1 MSCCETIFDA
11 SPDATLREVSKE
23 MKRLFLIIATT
34 LLAWPASA
42 EDVNKTLDADPN
54 GHVEIFNTAGSVT
67 VEGWSRKS
75 VEVTGTLGNEVK
87 DFIFER
93 DGDEI
98 TIKVKAKSNHHS
110 GGRGY
115 VSEIVVRVP
124 ANSSIEIA
132 AISADIEVKD
142 VHGEIEAHAISG
154 DVELETYSAE
164 VTVEAVSGDI
174 DVQGDGKDA
183 VTELTSVSGDVTAE
197 NLAGEVE
204 LGSVSGDVVLSG
216 GSVQESGI
224 ETVNGDIVFQA
235 TLSKGG
241 ELHIESVNGRV
252 DVDFIGDV
260 SAEFEIETFNGRI
273 RNCFGP
279 KPERVSKYAPGY
291 ELSFTEGKGEGSVS
305 IETLNGNLNLCK
317 K

>member
-1 MSCCETIFDA
+1 
-11 SPDATLREVSKE
+11 
-23 MKRLFLIIATT
+23 MKRLFLIIATP

-42 EDVNKTLDADPN
+42 ADINETLDADAE

-75 VEVTGTLGNEVK
+75 VEVTGTLGNEVE

-98 TIKVKAKSNHHS
+98 TVKVKAKHGRS
-110 GGRGY
+110 GHKGF
-115 VSEIVVRVP
+115 VSHLVIRVP
-124 ANSSIEIA
+124 KSSSLEVA
-132 AISADIEVKD
+132 TISADID
-142 VHGEIEAHAISG
+142 VTSVEGEMEAHAISG
-154 DVELETYSAE
+154 DVELEAFNAE
-164 VTVEAVSGDI
+164 IEVESVSGDI

-183 VTELTSVSGDVTAE
+183 TTELVSVSGDITAE
-197 NLAGEVE
+197 QLAGEIQLE
-204 LGSVSGDVVLSG
+204 SVSGDVVLAG
-216 GSVQESGI
+216 GAFEESGI

-235 TLSKGG
+235 TLRKGG
-241 ELHIESVNGRV
+241 DMHIETVNGTV

-291 ELSFTEGKGEGSVS
+291 ELHFTEGNGDGSVS
-305 IETLNGNLNLCK
+305 VETLNGNLNICK

>member
-1 MSCCETIFDA
+1 
-11 SPDATLREVSKE
+11 
-23 MKRLFLIIATT
+23 MKKLFPIMLTT
-34 LLAWPASA
+34 LFAWPASA
-42 EDVNKTLDADPN
+42 ADVNETMDADPK

-75 VEVTGTLGNEVK
+75 VEVTGTLGNEVE

-98 TIKVKAKSNHHS
+98 TVKVKAKSGHS
-110 GGRGY
+110 GHSGHRGSTSDL
-115 VSEIVVRVP
+115 VIRVP
-124 ANSSIEIA
+124 ENSSLEVA
-132 AISADIEVKD
+132 TISADIDVKN
-142 VHGEIEAHAISG
+142 VFGEMEAHAISG
-154 DVELETYSAE
+154 DVELETYGEE
-164 VTVEAVSGDI
+164 VEVEAVSGDI

-183 VTELTSVSGDVTAE
+183 VTELVSVSGDVTAE
-197 NLAGEVE
+197 KLAGEVE
-204 LGSVSGDVVLSG
+204 LESVSGDVVLASG
-216 GSVQESGI
+216 SFDEAAI
-224 ETVNGDIVFQA
+224 ETVNGDVVFQA
-235 TLSKGG
+235 TLRKGG
-241 ELHIESVNGRV
+241 EVNIETVNGTV

-291 ELSFTEGKGEGSVS
+291 ELNFTEGGGDGNVS
-305 IETLNGNLNLCK
+305 IATLNGSLNLCK

>member
-1 MSCCETIFDA
+1 
-11 SPDATLREVSKE
+11 

-34 LLAWPASA
+34 LLAWPVGA
-42 EDVNKTLDADPN
+42 EDINKTLDADPN

-75 VEVTGTLGNEVK
+75 VEVTGTLGNEVE

-93 DGDEI
+93 DGDEVI
-98 TIKVKAKSNHHS
+98 IKVKAKNKHHS

-115 VSEIVVRVP
+115 VSELVIRLP
-124 ANSSIEIA
+124 EKSSIDVA
-132 AISADIEVKD
+132 TISADIEVEA
-142 VHGEIEAHAISG
+142 VYGEIEAHAISG
-154 DVELETYSAE
+154 DVELETYAAE
-164 VTVEAVSGDI
+164 VEVESVSGDI
-174 DVQGDGKDA
+174 DVQGDGKVA
-183 VTELTSVSGDVTAE
+183 VTELVSVSGDITAE
-197 NLAGEVE
+197 KLSGEVE
-204 LGSVSGDVVLSG
+204 LESISGDLVLSG
-216 GSVQESGI
+216 GAFDDSDI

-235 TLSKGG
+235 TLNKGG
-241 ELHIESVNGRV
+241 DLYIETVNGTV
-252 DVDFIGDV
+252 DVDFVGDV

-291 ELSFTEGKGEGSVS
+291 ELSFTEGKGDGSVS

>member
-1 MSCCETIFDA
+1 
-11 SPDATLREVSKE
+11 
-23 MKRLFLIIATT
+23 MKRLFLIIVTT

-42 EDVNKTLDADPN
+42 KDVNETLDADPN

-75 VEVTGTLGNEVK
+75 VEVTGTLGNEVE

-98 TIKVKAKSNHHS
+98 TIKVKAKNKHHS

-115 VSEIVVRVP
+115 VSELVVKVP
-124 ANSSIEIA
+124 EKSSIDVA
-132 AISADIEVKD
+132 TISADIEVES
-142 VHGEIEAHAISG
+142 VYGEIEAAAISG
-154 DVELETYSAE
+154 DVELETFAAE
-164 VTVEAVSGDI
+164 VEVASVSGDI
-174 DVQGDGKDA
+174 DVQGDGKNS
-183 VTELTSVSGDVTAE
+183 VTELVSVSGDVTAE
-197 NLAGEVE
+197 QLAGEVE
-204 LGSVSGDVVLSG
+204 LESVSGDVVLSG
-216 GSVQESGI
+216 GSFEESSI

-241 ELHIESVNGRV
+241 ELYIETVNGTV

-291 ELSFTEGKGEGSVS
+291 ELNFTEGKGDGSVS

-317 K
+317 N

>member
-1 MSCCETIFDA
+1 MIFDV
-11 SPDATLREVSKE
+11 SPDAAFIEVSNE

-42 EDVNKTLDADPN
+42 ADVNETLDADPN

-67 VEGWSRKS
+67 VEGWLRKS
-75 VEVTGTLGNEVK
+75 VEVTGTLGNEVE

-98 TIKVKAKSNHHS
+98 TIKVKSKQHS

-115 VSEIVVRVP
+115 VSELVIRVP
-124 ANSSIEIA
+124 EKSSIDVA
-132 AISADIEVKD
+132 TISADIDVKS

-154 DVELETYSAE
+154 DVDLETFAAE
-164 VTVEAVSGDI
+164 VEVESVSGDI
-174 DVQGDGKDA
+174 DVQGDGKDT
-183 VTELTSVSGDVTAE
+183 VTGLVSVSGDITAE
-197 NLAGEVE
+197 KLSGEVE
-204 LGSVSGDVVLSG
+204 LESVSGDLVLSG
-216 GSVQESGI
+216 GTFDDSDI

-235 TLSKGG
+235 TLRKGG
-241 ELHIESVNGRV
+241 ELHIETVNGTV

-291 ELSFTEGKGEGSVS
+291 ELSFTEGKGDGSVS

>member
-1 MSCCETIFDA
+1 
-11 SPDATLREVSKE
+11 

-34 LLAWPASA
+34 LLAWPVSA

-75 VEVTGTLGNEVK
+75 VEVTGTLGNEVE

-93 DGDEI
+93 DGDEVI
-98 TIKVKAKSNHHS
+98 IKAKSSHHS

-115 VSEIVVRVP
+115 VSELIIRVP
-124 ANSSIEIA
+124 ENSSIEVA
-132 AISADIEVKD
+132 TISADIDVKN
-142 VHGEIEAHAISG
+142 VQGEIEAHAISG
-154 DVELETYSAE
+154 DVELETFSAD
-164 VTVEAVSGDI
+164 VDVESVSGDI

-183 VTELTSVSGDVTAE
+183 ETELVSVSGDVTAE
-197 NLAGEVE
+197 QLSGEVQLE
-204 LGSVSGDVVLSG
+204 SVTGDVVLAG
-216 GSVQESGI
+216 GSFNDSGI

-235 TLSKGG
+235 TLRKGG
-241 ELHIESVNGRV
+241 EVHIETVNGTV
-252 DVDFIGDV
+252 DVDFVGDV
-260 SAEFEIETFNGRI
+260 SAEFDIETFNGRI

>member
-1 MSCCETIFDA
+1 
-11 SPDATLREVSKE
+11 
-23 MKRLFLIIATT
+23 MKRLFLIIVTT

-42 EDVNKTLDADPN
+42 KDVNETLDADPN

-75 VEVTGTLGNEVK
+75 VEVTGTLGNEVE

-98 TIKVKAKSNHHS
+98 TIKVKAKNKHHS

-115 VSEIVVRVP
+115 VSELVVKVP
-124 ANSSIEIA
+124 EKSSIDVA
-132 AISADIEVKD
+132 TISADIEVES
-142 VHGEIEAHAISG
+142 VYGEIEAAAISG
-154 DVELETYSAE
+154 DVELETFAAE
-164 VTVEAVSGDI
+164 VEVASVSGDI
-174 DVQGDGKDA
+174 DVQGDGKNS
-183 VTELTSVSGDVTAE
+183 VTELVSVSGDVTAE
-197 NLAGEVE
+197 QLAGEVE
-204 LGSVSGDVVLSG
+204 LESVSGDVVLSG
-216 GSVQESGI
+216 GSFEESSI

-241 ELHIESVNGRV
+241 ELYIETVNGTV

-291 ELSFTEGKGEGSVS
+291 ELSFTEGKGDGSVS

-317 K
+317 N

>member
-1 MSCCETIFDA
+1 
-11 SPDATLREVSKE
+11 
-23 MKRLFLIIATT
+23 MKKLFLIIVTT
-34 LLAWPASA
+34 LLASPVSA
-42 EDVNKTLDADPN
+42 ADVNETLDADPN

-75 VEVTGTLGNEVK
+75 VEVTGTLGNEVE

-98 TIKVKAKSNHHS
+98 TVKVKAKDKHHS
-110 GGRGY
+110 GGRGF
-115 VSEIVVRVP
+115 VSELLVRVP
-124 ANSSIEIA
+124 ENSSIEVA
-132 AISADIEVKD
+132 TISADIEVD
-142 VHGEIEAHAISG
+142 SVFGEIEAAAISG
-154 DVELETYSAE
+154 DVELETFAADVE
-164 VTVEAVSGDI
+164 VASVSGDI

-183 VTELTSVSGDVTAE
+183 ATELVSVSGDVTAE
-197 NLAGEVE
+197 QLAGEVQLE
-204 LGSVSGDVVLSG
+204 SVSGDVVLSG
-216 GSVQESGI
+216 GSFEESGI

-235 TLSKGG
+235 TLRKGG
-241 ELHIESVNGRV
+241 ELHIETVNGTV
-252 DVDFIGDV
+252 DADFVGDV

-291 ELSFTEGKGEGSVS
+291 ELNFTEGKGDGSVS